1 MNFRIKISKLQ
12 KLNFFAF
19 SISMKSDL
27 TYSTK
32 PLKVFSIVNV
42 LKQQAPH
49 ILRENNFAEFII
61 FLLVF
66 RNKLA
71 TLRCTIPIAE
81 QKVQKILSIN
91 CYDFN
96 TVKKLHKFTL
106 TQIFEKSR
114 EINVFTKEITNELI

>member
-1 MNFRIKISKLQ
+1 M
-12 KLNFFAF
+12 
-19 SISMKSDL
+19 
-27 TYSTK
+27 
-32 PLKVFSIVNV
+32 
-42 LKQQAPH
+42 KQQAPH